1 MRPKLVPLSETMH
14 LIMLSLLEPKHGY
27 AIMEEVRQMSD
38 GEVNIAAGT
47 LYGAVENLKKN
58 DYIEFVS
65 PVGER
70 KKVYGLTE
78 LGRSILSDENKRF
91 VQMTQLYEDRGSF
104 DD

>member
-47 LYGAVENLKKN
+47 LYGAIDNLKKH
-58 DYIEFVS
+58 DYIELVS

-78 LGRSILSDENKRF
+78 QGRVILSAENNRLI
-91 VQMTQLYEDRGSF
+91 QMTKLYEGRR
-104 DD
+104 